1 MCIHRLLL
9 AARGATLSSQLRA
22 PNTPKPLPPTPKRLP
37 AAPCVNGKESTG
49 WMSLF
54 QRAEESIQSA
64 GLKQSA
70 SLGVDGMENVCVA
83 SDLVYIDSNR
93 SLLSAP
99 RSGEQVGETLFHWP
113 LFPHEYS

>member
-1 MCIHRLLL
+1 
-9 AARGATLSSQLRA
+9 
-22 PNTPKPLPPTPKRLP
+22 
-37 AAPCVNGKESTG
+37 
-49 WMSLF
+49 MSLF

-70 SLGVDGMENVCVA
+70 GLGVDGLENVCVA